1 MTEYIPA
8 CNELEDIKRKA
19 NQLIVEVSYILAE
32 HPPSP

>member
-1 MTEYIPA
+1 MIEYIPA
-8 CNELEDIKRKA
+8 CNELKDIKQKV